1 MFVLNLTS
9 FCCFSESFRSIDSTD
24 IDFSYLSSKSGWI
37 DSNQRKNKAQ
47 QQPAVNM
54 VRSVNQQAR
63 LTGES
68 SSDSSAPLRSPTKS
82 TGNQRS
88 PAKQVQS
95 KGKVGPKP
103 AAKQT
108 PQRRSS
114 TNRNQS
120 AKPVGAKKRKGRPR
134 VLKEIRRLQST
145 VTPLIPR
152 ACLLRVVREIMNRLG
167 LFRISREAIE
177 ALREAAET
185 YSTNVLN
192 DAYMITL
199 NRRQVT
205 LQPRDIHLLMML
217 RGGNL
222 T

>member
-1 MFVLNLTS
+1 
-9 FCCFSESFRSIDSTD
+9 
-24 IDFSYLSSKSGWI
+24 
-37 DSNQRKNKAQ
+37 
-47 QQPAVNM
+47 M
-54 VRSVNQQAR
+54 VRGVNQHAR

-68 SSDSSAPLRSPTKS
+68 SSDGSSPQRSPVKSKAKQRSPT
-82 TGNQRS
+82 
-88 PAKQVQS
+88 KQVQS
-95 KGKVGPKP
+95 KGKV

-108 PQRRSS
+108 PQRRPSA
-114 TNRNQS
+114 NRNQS
-120 AKPVGAKKRKGRPR
+120 ARPTGAKKRKGQPKM
-134 VLKEIRRLQST
+134 LKEIRRLQST
-145 VTPLIPR
+145 TAPLIPR
-152 ACLLRVVREIMNRLG
+152 ACFLRVVREVMNRLG
-167 LFRISREAIE
+167 EFRISRVAIE

-192 DAYMITL
+192 DAYMITQ